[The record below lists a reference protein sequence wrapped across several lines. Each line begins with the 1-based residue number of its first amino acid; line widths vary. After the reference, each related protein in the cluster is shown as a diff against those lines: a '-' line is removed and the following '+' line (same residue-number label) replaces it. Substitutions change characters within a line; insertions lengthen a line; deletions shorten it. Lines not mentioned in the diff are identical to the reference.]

1 MRYFNPETMT
11 EVLPGIHDMT
21 GVIPLPDDCWFF
33 TATEM
38 PEGKQLAV
46 DESGVPVLVDLPAA
60 DKE

>member
-1 MRYFNPETMT
+1 MT